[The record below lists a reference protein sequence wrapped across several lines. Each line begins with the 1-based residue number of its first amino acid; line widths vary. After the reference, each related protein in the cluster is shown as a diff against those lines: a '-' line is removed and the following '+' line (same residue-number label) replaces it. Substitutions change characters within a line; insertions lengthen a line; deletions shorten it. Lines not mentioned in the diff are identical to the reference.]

1 MQQILKVREMEAH
14 EQQIIQSLSHLDLGG
29 DGDQAPGEED
39 IMMVIVDEELLEES
53 GESIGTIADESS
65 ATPAAAHSHVVA
77 ASIHY
82 DDDVGDLV
90 ECGTKQ
96 KMYFVEGLGLPV
108 PTWTFGGGKLLE
120 ECMNS
125 EVAYKTIYQGASCS
139 DDDSLACFDDDD
151 DDDDGEDSEIVNS
164 LQIGFRRGYKELYQN
179 LEYLTVQAAP
189 LDSRPVVIPE
199 AEKQSRINSPDDGG
213 DNDGGGAATFYK
225 QDFNAESSFV
235 EDSGLLVPTW
245 TF

>member
-39 IMMVIVDEELLEES
+39 MMMMMIVDEELLEES

-90 ECGTKQ
+90 EYGTKQ

-125 EVAYKTIYQGASCS
+125 EVVYKTIYQGASCS
-139 DDDSLACFDDDD
+139 DDD
-151 DDDDGEDSEIVNS
+151 DDDDGEDSEIVNR
-164 LQIGFRRGYKELYQN
+164 LQIGVRRGYKELYQN

-189 LDSRPVVIPE
+189 PDSRPVVIPG

-245 TF
+245 NF